1 MTHVHVPGVR
11 ELIPEREIRARV
23 RSLADRIDDDY
34 SDAGELLLLGVLR
47 GSYIFIADLSRA
59 LSIERRVDFL
69 ALSSY
74 EREKQLAGVRL
85 IMDSRV
91 PIEGRHVL
99 VVEDILD
106 TGNTLDHVL
115 DLLAA
120 RHPASLRSCVLVRKP
135 EQTRTVEADYVGF
148 EIPDTWVVGYGLD
161 YDDRFRAL
169 PFIGTV
175 DPDALS

>member
-11 ELIPEREIRARV
+11 ELISEPEIRARV

-59 LSIERRVDFL
+59 LSIERRVDFI

-74 EREKQLAGVRL
+74 EREKQQAGVRL

-106 TGNTLDHVL
+106 TGNTLAHLL

-169 PFIGTV
+169 PYIGTV
-175 DPDALS
+175 DPDALA